1 MTDIATDMD
10 ALKDINI
17 LKKKSVES
25 LLALLFMER
34 AKLVKLRDTHMI
46 FSAHIQIKALDDF
59 IQNIINGKCFS

>member
-25 LLALLFMER
+25 LLTLLFMER
-34 AKLVKLRDTHMI
+34 VKLVKLRDTHMI

-59 IQNIINGKCFS
+59 IQNVINGKCFS

>member
-1 MTDIATDMD
+1 MDIATDMD

-25 LLALLFMER
+25 LLTLLFMER
-34 AKLVKLRDTHMI
+34 VKLVKLRDTHMI

-59 IQNIINGKCFS
+59 IQNVINGKCFS

>member
-1 MTDIATDMD
+1 MDSATDMD

-25 LLALLFMER
+25 LLTLLFMER
-34 AKLVKLRDTHMI
+34 VKLVKLRDTHMI

-59 IQNIINGKCFS
+59 IQNVINGKCFS

>member
-34 AKLVKLRDTHMI
+34 AKLVKLRDTRMI